1 MINIECCLCY
11 AITERSSLH
20 HLILFGRAIEI
31 SGSDGDKEYCRY
43 LNRRFVPA
51 DVYIWCL

>member
-20 HLILFGRAIEI
+20 HLILLGRAIEI
-31 SGSDGDKEYCRY
+31 SGSDGDEEYCRY
-43 LNRRFVPA
+43 LNRRFIPA
-51 DVYIWCL
+51 DVCIWCL